1 MGIDI
6 VLLAYKHKLDISSP
20 KAFAKDISKRFSAN
34 IIMKKED
41 EDYNIIEMFRSHHE
55 NAQHDI
61 SIIMKVITDE
71 YKRLYEVSI
80 DNKQDTS
87 FDVYPCHVDLYL
99 TESPFRWHGF
109 ETCIWNKDTPDYL
122 EILIKYRN
130 YIKKISNI
138 LGCTKCL
145 YIPDQGYTEFL
156 WDESQ
161 KGLDYDELI
170 EYIRKRKYLKKC
182 KDKERPKKT
191 LVLNLPDFLS
201 KPKDYEG
208 LPDVYLDV
216 VMDDF
221 HDLK

>member
-6 VLLAYKHKLDISSP
+6 VPLAYKHKLDISSP

-41 EDYNIIEMFRSHHE
+41 EDYNIIEMFRLHHE

-71 YKRLYEVSI
+71 FKRLYEVSI

-87 FDVYPCHVDLYL
+87 FDVYPYHVDLYL

-130 YIKKISNI
+130 YIKKSAIFWDVQSVCIFQTKDI
-138 LGCTKCL
+138 LNFFGMNLKRV
-145 YIPDQGYTEFL
+145 
-156 WDESQ
+156 
-161 KGLDYDELI
+161 LI
-170 EYIRKRKYLKKC
+170 MTI
-182 KDKERPKKT
+182 
-191 LVLNLPDFLS
+191 
-201 KPKDYEG
+201 
-208 LPDVYLDV
+208 
-216 VMDDF
+216 
-221 HDLK
+221 

>member
-6 VLLAYKHKLDISSP
+6 VPLAYKHKLDISSP

-41 EDYNIIEMFRSHHE
+41 EDYNIIEMFRLHHE

-87 FDVYPCHVDLYL
+87 FDVYHYHVDLYL

-122 EILIKYRN
+122 EILINLK
-130 YIKKISNI
+130 
-138 LGCTKCL
+138 LFLDMLLL
-145 YIPDQGYTEFL
+145 YFL
-156 WDESQ
+156 
-161 KGLDYDELI
+161 LTL
-170 EYIRKRKYLKKC
+170 KYLDC
-182 KDKERPKKT
+182 ASQVQ
-191 LVLNLPDFLS
+191 LQ
-201 KPKDYEG
+201 
-208 LPDVYLDV
+208 
-216 VMDDF
+216 
-221 HDLK
+221 

>member
-6 VLLAYKHKLDISSP
+6 VPLAYKHKLDISSP

-41 EDYNIIEMFRSHHE
+41 DDYNTIEMFRLHHE

-71 YKRLYEVSI
+71 YKELYEVYF
-80 DNKQDTS
+80 DDKQYAS
-87 FDVYPCHVDLYL
+87 FNVYPCHVDLYL

-109 ETCIWNKDTPDYL
+109 EDSIWNKDTPDYL
-122 EILIKYRN
+122 EILIEYRN
-130 YIKKISNI
+130 YIKKFCNI

-161 KGLDYDELI
+161 KGLDYDDLI
-170 EYIRKRKYLKKC
+170 EYIRKRKYLEEC
-182 KDKERPKKT
+182 KDEERLQKSF
-191 LVLNLPDFLS
+191 VLNLPDFLS

-208 LPDVYLDV
+208 FPDVYLDV

>member
-41 EDYNIIEMFRSHHE
+41 EDYNIIEMFRLHHE

-87 FDVYPCHVDLYL
+87 FDVYPIMLI
-99 TESPFRWHGF
+99 
-109 ETCIWNKDTPDYL
+109 CILQNHPLDGMVLRLVFGIKIPQI
-122 EILIKYRN
+122 ILK
-130 YIKKISNI
+130 S
-138 LGCTKCL
+138 
-145 YIPDQGYTEFL
+145 
-156 WDESQ
+156 
-161 KGLDYDELI
+161 
-170 EYIRKRKYLKKC
+170 
-182 KDKERPKKT
+182 
-191 LVLNLPDFLS
+191 
-201 KPKDYEG
+201 
-208 LPDVYLDV
+208 
-216 VMDDF
+216 
-221 HDLK
+221 

>member
-6 VLLAYKHKLDISSP
+6 VPLAYKHKLDISSP

-41 EDYNIIEMFRSHHE
+41 EDYNIIEMFRLHHE

-87 FDVYPCHVDLYL
+87 FDVYPYHVDLYL

-130 YIKKISNI
+130 YIKKSAIFWDVQSVYISQTKDI
-138 LGCTKCL
+138 LNFFGMNLKRV
-145 YIPDQGYTEFL
+145 
-156 WDESQ
+156 
-161 KGLDYDELI
+161 LI
-170 EYIRKRKYLKKC
+170 M
-182 KDKERPKKT
+182 P
-191 LVLNLPDFLS
+191 N
-201 KPKDYEG
+201 
-208 LPDVYLDV
+208 
-216 VMDDF
+216 
-221 HDLK
+221 

>member
-6 VLLAYKHKLDISSP
+6 VPLAYKHKLDISSP

-41 EDYNIIEMFRSHHE
+41 EDYNIIEMFRLHHE

-87 FDVYPCHVDLYL
+87 FDVYPYHVDLYL
-99 TESPFRWHGF
+99 
-109 ETCIWNKDTPDYL
+109 
-122 EILIKYRN
+122 
-130 YIKKISNI
+130 
-138 LGCTKCL
+138 
-145 YIPDQGYTEFL
+145 PDQGYTEFL

-161 KGLDYDELI
+161 KGLDYDDLI